1 MPNPIVHEWMR
12 LREAFAVYNPCE
24 SVCNQGG
31 RDRREIL
38 RARHCAGVI
47 EPVES
52 TMSLSHQ
59 DSCQDSCQSVM
70 MTRAAAMIVVMVAG
84 PGETR
89 CRALKCLKC

>member
-31 RDRREIL
+31 RDRRESL
-38 RARHCAGVI
+38 RARHRAGVI

-52 TMSLSHQ
+52 TMKSGSFLTGSGFGVTGCGLCGLDSRSLIHFS
-59 DSCQDSCQSVM
+59 M
-70 MTRAAAMIVVMVAG
+70 FRAFLISA
-84 PGETR
+84 
-89 CRALKCLKC
+89 